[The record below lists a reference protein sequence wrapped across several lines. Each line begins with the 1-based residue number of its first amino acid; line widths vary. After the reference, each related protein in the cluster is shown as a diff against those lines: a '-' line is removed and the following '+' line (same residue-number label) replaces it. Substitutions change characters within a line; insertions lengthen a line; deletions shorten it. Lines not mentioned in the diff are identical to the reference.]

1 MVESGILPEDVYDIA
16 LKLNDPNID
25 DKQKGRFL
33 KYIQDEI
40 TKAEQSNA
48 LLRNRSIGGR
58 RSLGYNGIMGS
69 YSGTDGELSA
79 RANLDGPGAGL
90 WKVINDAS
98 AENKRRG
105 NTWLAFFSDMGNLG
119 GGFMRMANSGIY
131 DAMYEEQK
139 AKMDHLAM
147 LLRKRGIDV
156 PPHFQGLFDA
166 EGLPTVEFQNAL

>member
-1 MVESGILPEDVYDIA
+1 MVDSGVLPEDAYDIA

-25 DKQKGRFL
+25 DKQKGIFL

-40 TKAEQSNA
+40 SKAEQSNA

-79 RANLDGPGAGL
+79 KAHLDGPGAGL
-90 WKVINDAS
+90 WKLINDSS

-105 NTWLAFFSDMGNLG
+105 HTGLAMASDLGNLG
-119 GGFMRMANSGIY
+119 G
-131 DAMYEEQK
+131 
-139 AKMDHLAM
+139 
-147 LLRKRGIDV
+147 
-156 PPHFQGLFDA
+156 
-166 EGLPTVEFQNAL
+166 